1 MGARRGDF
9 GGNVVERHTDSVAR
23 GRHETEEER
32 ADRRWSE
39 LLQEL
44 RVAQTGVQILFGFL
58 LTVVFQVRFTTL
70 SDAERTIYLVT
81 VVFGA
86 AATGALIGPVA
97 VHRSLAGRHLKP
109 QTVDWAARLAMTGLL
124 LLLCTMAS
132 ALLLI
137 LRVAH
142 LGAVADW
149 IVTAMLLWF
158 VLCWFA
164 VPLWARAR
172 ATATEDAGEP
182 ATRDRGGDSR

>member
-1 MGARRGDF
+1 M
-9 GGNVVERHTDSVAR
+9 EQHTDSVGR
-23 GRHETEEER
+23 GRDETEEER

-58 LTVVFQVRFTTL
+58 LTVVFQSRFATL
-70 SDAERTIYLVT
+70 SDTERTIYLVT

-132 ALLLI
+132 ALFLI
-137 LRVAH
+137 LRVAG
-142 LGAVADW
+142 LGEVAGW

-158 VLCWFA
+158 VLCWFV

-172 ATATEDAGEP
+172 ATASKDAGEP
-182 ATRDRGGDSR
+182 ADRDMGSDGR

>member
-1 MGARRGDF
+1 M
-9 GGNVVERHTDSVAR
+9 VEHRTDSVAR

-70 SDAERTIYLVT
+70 SDADRIIYLVT

-97 VHRSLAGRHLKP
+97 VHRSLAGQHLKP
-109 QTVDWAARLAMTGLL
+109 QTVDWAARLAMTGLI

-137 LRVAH
+137 LRVAR
-142 LGAVADW
+142 LGEVAGW
-149 IVTAMLLWF
+149 IVTAMFLWF
-158 VLCWFA
+158 VACWFGI
-164 VPLWARAR
+164 PLWARAR
-172 ATATEDAGEP
+172 ATAAKDAREP
-182 ATRDRGGDSR
+182 AAHDRGGDSR

>member
-1 MGARRGDF
+1 MEEHR
-9 GGNVVERHTDSVAR
+9 TDSVAR

-70 SDAERTIYLVT
+70 SDADRTIYLVT

-97 VHRSLAGRHLKP
+97 VHRILAGQHLKP
-109 QTVDWAARLAMTGLL
+109 QTVDWAARLAMTGLI

-137 LRVAH
+137 LRVAR
-142 LGAVADW
+142 LGGVAGW
-149 IVTAMLLWF
+149 IVTAMFLWF
-158 VLCWFA
+158 VVCWFGI
-164 VPLWARAR
+164 PLWARAR
-172 ATATEDAGEP
+172 ATAAKDAGEP
-182 ATRDRGGDSR
+182 AAHDRGGDSR